1 MAVFGDFP
9 WKKVPEYVLP
19 KIIGAWLE
27 AIIVFANYFH
37 AINIF
42 EGQNG
47 ERTLS
52 TGSLFATYAVR
63 LAQWQFPRSN
73 LSHLFYSLTICRQ
86 QTVSLTR

>member
-1 MAVFGDFP
+1 MQVNLCMAVFGDFP

-42 EGQNG
+42 EGQKG
-47 ERTLS
+47 RRTGTSQDRLTFCYLCS
-52 TGSLFATYAVR
+52 SSRATVA
-63 LAQWQFPRSN
+63 A
-73 LSHLFYSLTICRQ
+73 
-86 QTVSLTR
+86 

>member
-1 MAVFGDFP
+1 MAVFGRFP
-9 WKKVPEYVLP
+9 WRKVPGYVLGQL
-19 KIIGAWLE
+19 IGAWLG

-42 EGQNG
+42 EGQKG
-47 ERTLS
+47 ERTLG

-63 LAQWQFPRSN
+63 LAHWQLPRSS